1 MAKLIFKFSAMDAG
15 KSTLLL
21 QTSHN
26 YIQGGSKTILY
37 TAALDDRYEIGEITS
52 RIGLKAKANT
62 FNANT
67 DIEREL
73 LNKPKEEID
82 LIGCIMVDE
91 CQFLTESQVAQLARI
106 VDGLDIPVIC
116 HGLRTDF
123 LGNLFEGSKA
133 LLAWADKLEEVKTI
147 CSRPRCRAKA
157 TMVIRTDAE
166 GAVSY
171 SGDQVS
177 IGGNDT
183 YRSVCRHHFVQSLTE
198 QKAKDGVSTTTSP
211 LI

>member
-1 MAKLIFKFSAMDAG
+1 MAKLIFKYSAMDAG

-26 YIQGGSKTILY
+26 YNQGGLKTILY
-37 TAALDDRYEIGEITS
+37 TAALDDRYETGEITS
-52 RIGLKAKANT
+52 RIGLRAKANT
-62 FNANT
+62 FNAATN
-67 DIEREL
+67 IEKDL
-73 LNKPKEEID
+73 LEKPKEEID

-91 CQFLTESQVAQLARI
+91 CQFLTQAQVAQLARI
-106 VDGLDIPVIC
+106 VDTLDIPVIC

-123 LGNLFEGSKA
+123 LGNLFEGSEA

-147 CSRPRCRAKA
+147 CSLPNCRSKA
-157 TMVIRTDAE
+157 TMVIRTDSE
-166 GAVSY
+166 GKVSY

-183 YRSVCRHHFVQSLTE
+183 YKSVCRNHFIQALTA
-198 QKAKDGVSTTTSP
+198 QKTQDGVSTPASP
-211 LI
+211 LV